1 MVEFSMSDSVRRGE
15 GSKMESLRNGRVIG
29 GHMMKLSKKLGKRL
43 ESSPSLLPGL
53 LYFP

>member
-1 MVEFSMSDSVRRGE
+1 MVGLLMSDFVGRGE

-29 GHMMKLSKKLGKRL
+29 GHMVKLLKKLGERL

-53 LYFP
+53 LYFL